1 MISRPDEKYLKAT
14 PKSSNFTFLIPVISD
29 VKELEASDYKPIVL
43 QSFKKYD
50 PVKGLKK
57 LLKYFSS
64 INEGKDISNNFRT
77 YTIPEK
83 LLLEQYAI
91 GARFLLTTNM
101 ATIEEVFPDTIPVEN
116 FESEEEAEYIN
127 SRIAPALQIIQFII
141 RSIQAQEVADFNNV
155 DKEDA
160 YIYKI
165 DEESVVGEYCITKT
179 NYDVFGQNVLV
190 CEFMKLPSIDSLP
203 ESVLGKE
210 LDNGDK
216 TCE

>member
-1 MISRPDEKYLKAT
+1 M
-14 PKSSNFTFLIPVISD
+14 
-29 VKELEASDYKPIVL
+29 
-43 QSFKKYD
+43 
-50 PVKGLKK
+50 
-57 LLKYFSS
+57 LKYFSS
-64 INEGKDISNNFRT
+64 INEGKGVSNNFRT

-165 DEESVVGEYCITKT
+165 DEESIVGEYCITNT

-203 ESVLGKE
+203 ESILGKE

-216 TCE
+216 TC